1 MEVKSHS
8 GASVALNEG
17 LNRQVASVVDGKKP
31 FKNIICDVSFAK
43 KKHLNRHIATVH
55 ENKNCSVFNVTYVIL
70 PFARKKHLKC
80 SHSISS

>member
-8 GASVALNEG
+8 GTIVALNEG
-17 LNRQVASVVDGKKP
+17 LNRHVASVVEGKKP

-55 ENKNCSVFNVTYVIL
+55 ENNKCRVFNVTYVIFPL
-70 PFARKKHLKC
+70 QERT
-80 SHSISS
+80 I